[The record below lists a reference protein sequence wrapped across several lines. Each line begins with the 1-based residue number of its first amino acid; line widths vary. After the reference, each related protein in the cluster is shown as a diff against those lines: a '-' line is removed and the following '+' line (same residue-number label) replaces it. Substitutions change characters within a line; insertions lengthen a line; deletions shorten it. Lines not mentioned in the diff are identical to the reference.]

1 MKKTIL
7 AALLASSFFAT
18 TLPFASQNVQA
29 TELSFAHI
37 ETIGTSQVVISADM
51 AELIVEVNSQ
61 ADTPAN
67 AKSASDQAVAG
78 FIARL
83 KQAGISRDQIQS
95 ANLSLNARHQY
106 DPETRTNNEVGYS
119 ASRRVIVTIND
130 LNILNKIL
138 DTALEQGIN
147 RIIDISYKSSKE
159 AELIEQARAL
169 AIKDAQQKAKSL
181 AKGFGE
187 KIDGVW
193 EIRYFDQHNVQ
204 PVMYK
209 LNAAAQGDVGESYQ
223 QAQTTISDRVEVIF
237 RLK

>member
-51 AELIVEVNSQ
+51 AELIVEVNTQ

-67 AKSASDQAVAG
+67 TKSASDQAVAG

-83 KQAGISRDQIQS
+83 KQAGINRDNIQS
-95 ANLSLNARHQY
+95 ANLSLHPRHQY
-106 DPETRTNNEVGYS
+106 DPETRTNNEVGYN
-119 ASRRVIVTIND
+119 ASRKVVVTLDD
-130 LNILNKIL
+130 LNILNEVL

-209 LNAAAQGDVGESYQ
+209 RNAAAQGDVGESYQ

>member
-7 AALLASSFFAT
+7 AALLASSFLAT

-51 AELIVEVNSQ
+51 AELIVEVNTQ

-83 KQAGISRDQIQS
+83 KQAGINRDNIQS
-95 ANLSLNARHQY
+95 ANLSLHPRHQY
-106 DPETRTNNEVGYS
+106 DPETRTNNEVGYN
-119 ASRRVIVTIND
+119 ASRKVVVTLDD
-130 LNILNKIL
+130 LNILNEVL

-209 LNAAAQGDVGESYQ
+209 RNAAAQGDVGESYQ